1 MTATY
6 LAYKILLIFVEI
18 QVGSVKITDPNLTY
32 IKKEFHGIGPYVASV
47 WRTVNWDFYEQSERR
62 AIWVGL

>member
-1 MTATY
+1 MRGVTATY

-32 IKKEFHGIGPYVASV
+32 IKKEFHGIGP
-47 WRTVNWDFYEQSERR
+47 
-62 AIWVGL
+62 